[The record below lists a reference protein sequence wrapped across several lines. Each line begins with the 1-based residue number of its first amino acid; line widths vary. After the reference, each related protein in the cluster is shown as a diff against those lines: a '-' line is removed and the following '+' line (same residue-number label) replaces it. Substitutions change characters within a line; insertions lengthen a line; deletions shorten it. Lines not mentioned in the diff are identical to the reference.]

1 MIKIPIFI
9 PRKSLTEL
17 LIFWNFDYPGKNEKT
32 AIFIDFWPRV
42 KKWTFLGG
50 KIRFFRF
57 FDFSRKYWKLQKS
70 EKMENSIKS
79 IFYPG
84 YNFWQ
89 KMLAGGVDGGRK
101 NFSAPRR
108 KKMSIGKLSEKNPG
122 LEKSFRGRLKFRFSR
137 KKWVEQLSVQNS
149 IFDPPEKWKK
159 WHFLGYLCFL
169 IKGSLKSQN
178 CKFSLF

>member
-1 MIKIPIFI
+1 MDI
-9 PRKSLTEL
+9 S
-17 LIFWNFDYPGKNEKT
+17 
-32 AIFIDFWPRV
+32 
-42 KKWTFLGG
+42 GG
-50 KIRFFRF
+50 KIRFFAIF
-57 FDFSRKYWKLQKS
+57 PFLSIFDPGLLKILKKV
-70 EKMENSIKS
+70 EKMKNSIK
-79 IFYPG
+79 IDFLPRIQ
-84 YNFWQ
+84 F
-89 KMLAGGVDGGRK
+89 LAENVGGGGDGGRK
-101 NFSAPRR
+101 TFSAPRR

-122 LEKSFRGRLKFRFSR
+122 LEKIFRGRLKFRFSR